1 MDLRDENY
9 WKSLIN
15 IGFTKILVL
24 KALSAGPKHGYG
36 ILKALES
43 LTSGCCIPTLGS
55 IYPIL
60 KELTQYGYAEVSE
73 DQQLKGAQKR
83 RVYTLTP
90 AGREAFQVALKVWR
104 SSMPYINRAIGGIDS
119 ASMEEE
125 KCTCPRDKS

>member
-1 MDLRDENY
+1 MDLTDSNY

-24 KALSAGPKHGYG
+24 KVLSEGPNHGYG
-36 ILKALES
+36 ILKALAS

-60 KELTQYGYAEVSE
+60 KELTQHGYADVGE
-73 DQQLKGAQKR
+73 DRQLKGAQKR

-90 AGREAFQVALKVWR
+90 AGLEAYRVALEVWR
-104 SSMPYINRAIGGIDS
+104 SSMPYISRAIGGDDPGFGK
-119 ASMEEE
+119 AGE
-125 KCTCPRDKS
+125 CHCPGTKI

>member
-1 MDLRDENY
+1 MDLTDSNY

-24 KALSAGPKHGYG
+24 KVLSEGPNHGYG
-36 ILKALES
+36 ILKSLES

-60 KELTQYGYAEVSE
+60 KELTQHGYADVGE
-73 DQQLKGAQKR
+73 DRQLKGAQKR

-90 AGREAFQVALKVWR
+90 VGLEAYRVALEVWR
-104 SSMPYINRAIGGIDS
+104 SSMPYIYRAIGGNDPGS
-119 ASMEEE
+119 E
-125 KCTCPRDKS
+125 KAGECHRPEIKS

>member
-1 MDLRDENY
+1 MDLTDSNY

-24 KALSAGPKHGYG
+24 KVLSEGPNHGYG
-36 ILKALES
+36 ILKSLES

-60 KELTQYGYAEVSE
+60 KELMQHGYADVGE
-73 DQQLKGAQKR
+73 DRQLKGAQKR

-90 AGREAFQVALKVWR
+90 VGLEAYRVALEVWR
-104 SSMPYINRAIGGIDS
+104 SSMPYIYRAIGGDDTGS
-119 ASMEEE
+119 GEDGE
-125 KCTCPRDKS
+125 CGCPGTKT